1 MFDSRLAD
9 KEAFYEEE
17 KKLRKFY
24 QKTLIKMVRE
34 LNLFEKDEEK

>member
-1 MFDSRLAD
+1 MFDSRLGD

-17 KKLRKFY
+17 KLRKFY